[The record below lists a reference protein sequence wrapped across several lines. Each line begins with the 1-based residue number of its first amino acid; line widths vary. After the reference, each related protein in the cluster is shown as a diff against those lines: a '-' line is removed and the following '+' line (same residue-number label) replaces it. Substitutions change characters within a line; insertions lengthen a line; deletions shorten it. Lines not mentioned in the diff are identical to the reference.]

1 MLYSEQEKYLAKLGE
16 FEEMCETITVL
27 RAMNP
32 LDGDGAPPAEDAEAA
47 AHLARMVELFDAI
60 PGLDLASFVR

>member
-32 LDGDGAPPAEDAEAA
+32 LDGAVADDAEAA